1 MSSNEEGTKIFDV
14 DRAELARAMGNRIA
28 QARREAGYRTAQDF
42 ADALNISVWTVRSWE
57 SGKSQPRYDMLYII
71 SMLTQHS
78 QAWFL
83 GEQTMQD
90 RLDVTIGELLGRQRR
105 LAEAPEEPEV
115 GGVYGIPAA
124 DRAAEEELMALSEN
138 ARKWGILIRINE
150 PIPPVNA
157 ELMATLHLALAGIAG
172 VEKEH
177 WKDPEI
183 E

>member
-1 MSSNEEGTKIFDV
+1 MSSHEETTRQYDV

-42 ADALNISVWTVRSWE
+42 ADALGISVWTVRSWE
-57 SGKSQPRYDMLYII
+57 SGKSQPRYDMLYVI
-71 SMLTQHS
+71 SMLTEHS

-90 RLDVTIGELLGRQRR
+90 RLDITIGELLGRQMR
-105 LAEAPEEPEV
+105 LSEAEQEPEP

-124 DRAAEEELMALSEN
+124 DHAAEQELMALSES

-150 PIPPVNA
+150 PIPPVGA

-172 VEKEH
+172 A
-177 WKDPEI
+177 DT
-183 E
+183 